1 MLKQICNAPKWS
13 SNASGLL
20 TILPLS
26 LTPFTYLD
34 EAESYT
40 QLNKMIPPKRLRQYV
55 SQLTAGINML
65 QVHPAFFNT
74 LPDEVKFCINVF
86 TAVMKHRVSAQ
97 LDG

>member
-1 MLKQICNAPKWS
+1 MV
-13 SNASGLL
+13 
-20 TILPLS
+20 
-26 LTPFTYLD
+26 
-34 EAESYT
+34 
-40 QLNKMIPPKRLRQYV
+40 PPKRLRQYV

-74 LPDEVKFCINVF
+74 LSDEVKFCINVF